1 MRRDEPDQP
10 SADVPTVA
18 GPQPVSAVAPPEL
31 VPAREA
37 AELAALAGVER
48 ALSDEQRALL
58 AAVLN
63 RIVPARDDL
72 RGAGDLGVAD
82 AIDAT
87 LAASPTLRRLFLEGL
102 LLIELE
108 SARRAG
114 SAARDFGDLDAD
126 QQDDALR
133 AVELAWPAFFAALV
147 SHTYRGYYTLPEVH
161 AAIGYPDRP
170 PQPLGHRLPA
180 FDPALLARQ
189 RQRAPFWRRTYD
201 APT

>member
-1 MRRDEPDQP
+1 MVRDAQDLPDQP
-10 SADVPTVA
+10 SAHVPTVA
-18 GPQPVSAVAPPEL
+18 GPQPASAVAPPEL

-37 AELAALAGVER
+37 AELAAPAGVKQ

-63 RIVPARDDL
+63 RIVPARDGL
-72 RGAGDLGVAD
+72 PGAGDLGVAA

-108 SARRAG
+108 AARRTG
-114 SAARDFGDLDAD
+114 SAAQGFGDLDAD
-126 QQDDALR
+126 LQDDALR
-133 AVELAWPAFFAALV
+133 AVELAWPAFVAALV
-147 SHTYRGYYTLPEVH
+147 SHAYRGYYTLPEVH
-161 AAIGYPDRP
+161 RAIGWESRP

-189 RQRAPFWRRTYD
+189 RERAPFWRAT
-201 APT
+201 P